1 MSMFP
6 DLVMS
11 ENTTIG
17 QSVTATEITT
27 PKEYAW
33 DFENNK
39 FLLRD
44 GKFIIV
50 EGKEAL
56 KVWIWKALNTLKI
69 TYSIY
74 SDNYGHEFDS
84 IVGQGFSSGL
94 VQSEAKRLVE
104 ECLLVNPHITGIA
117 NFTTNNDDDTL
128 AISFTALTD
137 QGEVEL
143 SELQF

>member
-1 MSMFP
+1 MSILP
-6 DLVMS
+6 NLAVS
-11 ENTTIG
+11 AGTTID
-17 QSVTATEITT
+17 QSVTATDATV
-27 PKEYAW
+27 PREYAW
-33 DFENNK
+33 DFGNND
-39 FLLRD
+39 FLLKD
-44 GKFIIV
+44 GKFQIV

-56 KVWIWKALNTLKI
+56 KVWIWKALHTLKM

-104 ECLLVNPHITGIA
+104 ECLLINSHITGIE
-117 NFTTNNDDDTL
+117 NFTTNNNDDTL
-128 AISFTALTD
+128 TISFITLTD
-137 QGEVEL
+137 QGEVEI